1 MRSGKAKTVDEKAI
15 IRIDDKL
22 KRENMPIK

>member
-1 MRSGKAKTVDEKAI
+1 MLVII

-22 KRENMPIK
+22 KN